1 MPKVSVVMACCNSNA
16 AMLKQ
21 SIDSVLSQ
29 TYRDLELIVVDD
41 GSNEP
46 IQTEVD
52 SITSDNRVK
61 VLRIKHSG
69 LGAALNHGISQSNGE
84 YIARLDDDDLA
95 LPSRIEKQLAFL
107 DSHPEVSC
115 VGTWF
120 YDMVGNKF
128 LPHRAYPTEHEQ
140 IVQGLL
146 SLHWG
151 LAHTAVMFRKTAF
164 ERIGGY
170 RISGGG
176 QDLDLFL
183 QLGTVGKLANINEYL
198 TCYRMSATGLGTVN
212 PKKNE
217 AYLFAL
223 EDVLNR
229 GLYPEYVDLTKA
241 SIERLKDESVSKKP
255 KTRFY
260 RKLLVWRVKLLGKKM
275 TF

>member
-29 TYRDLELIVVDD
+29 TYRDLELIIVDD

-46 IQTEVD
+46 IQSVVD
-52 SITSDNRVK
+52 KISSDNRVK
-61 VLRIKHSG
+61 VFRIKHSG
-69 LGAALNHGISQSNGE
+69 LGAALNHGISQSIGE

-95 LPSRIEKQLAFL
+95 LPWRIDKQVTFL
-107 DSHPEVSC
+107 DCHPEVSC

-140 IVQGLL
+140 IIKGLL

-151 LAHTAVMFRKTAF
+151 LAHTAVMFRKNAF
-164 ERIGGY
+164 DKIGGY
-170 RISGGG
+170 RIPGGG

-183 QLGTVGKLANINEYL
+183 QMGTVGKLANIGEYL

-212 PKKNE
+212 PKKTE

-223 EDVLNR
+223 EDVQR
-229 GLYPEYVDLTKA
+229 RRLYPDYDEIIKSSVVK
-241 SIERLKDESVSKKP
+241 LKNSMKNAP
-255 KTRFY
+255 KTKYY
-260 RKLLVWRVKLLGKKM
+260 RMLLVWRVKLLGKKM
-275 TF
+275 KMV

>member
-1 MPKVSVVMACCNSNA
+1 MACCNSNA
-16 AMLKQ
+16 ARLKQ

-52 SITSDNRVK
+52 NITSDNRVK
-61 VLRIKHSG
+61 VFRIKHSG
-69 LGAALNHGISQSNGE
+69 LGAALNHGISHSKGE
-84 YIARLDDDDLA
+84 YIARLDDDDIA
-95 LPSRIEKQLAFL
+95 LSSRIEKQVAFL

-128 LPHRAYPTEHEQ
+128 LPHRAYPSEHEQ

-164 ERIGGY
+164 ERIGEY

-241 SIERLKDESVSKKP
+241 SIERLKEESVSKKP

-260 RKLLVWRVKLLGKKM
+260 RILLVWRVKLLGKKL